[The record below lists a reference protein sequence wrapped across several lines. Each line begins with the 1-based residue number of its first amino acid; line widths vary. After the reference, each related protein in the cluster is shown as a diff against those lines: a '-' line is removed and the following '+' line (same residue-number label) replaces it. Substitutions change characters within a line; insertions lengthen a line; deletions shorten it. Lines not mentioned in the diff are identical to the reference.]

1 MTLNVPCSNSCVVS
15 ERCGWV
21 GVLCEWRL
29 IVCDVV
35 VLVVLPVVWGCG
47 VG

>member
-1 MTLNVPCSNSCVVS
+1 MFCVVS